1 MKIAFITGITG
12 QDGSYLAEFLL
23 EKGYK
28 IFGIQRRT
36 SLFNTSRIDH
46 IRHRLTL
53 RYGDLTDGSALSSYF
68 HDIVNMYDFSV
79 FEVYNLAAQS
89 HVQISFEN
97 PEYTSQVDAIGV
109 LKILEIIR
117 SLKTEIREKI
127 RFYQASTSELYGKV
141 LESPQNELTPFNPL
155 SPYATAKLYA
165 FYITKNYRDAYGLF
179 ACNGILFNHE
189 SIRRG
194 ENFVTKKIVD
204 GIKKI
209 LDGKLGCIYLG
220 NIDSVR
226 DWGFAPDY
234 VEGMWAMLQHDKPD
248 DYVLATGKGYTVRD
262 FIVKSFKYKGH
273 DIRWEGEGIDEVGI
287 VDDKVVIR
295 IREKYYRPNEVEY
308 LLGDATKARDIL
320 GWVPKHDLN
329 DILKD
334 MFV

>member
-117 SLKTEIREKI
+117 SLKPEIREKF

-165 FYITKNYRDAYGLF
+165 FYITKNYREAYGLF

-209 LDGKLGCIYLG
+209 LDGKLECIYLG

-287 VDDKVVIR
+287 VDDKVVMR

>member
-117 SLKTEIREKI
+117 SLKPEIREKF

-165 FYITKNYRDAYGLF
+165 FYITKNYREAYGLF

-234 VEGMWAMLQHDKPD
+234 VEGMCAMLQHDKPD

-287 VDDKVVIR
+287 VDDKVVMR